1 MSEEKNESVTEANVP
16 TREETAKP
24 ASPEVAGT
32 AAEAVEAPSVQDPKV
47 PTEATQTEA
56 GSPDRAAEPEAPSI
70 ADTSSQAE
78 RPRADEGVEE
88 EAGPQRPG
96 FRPQGQDAE
105 SESQTAGDAAKEQAA
120 DAKAADAADAPRQP
134 EEAPEYAP
142 RPSDGVEDDAANTP
156 KFADQHAPKEP
167 KKERPAGS
175 TGLIHRS
182 NIAEMHPESANNV
195 KADFLL
201 MLSDS
206 QDPDMFQGKR
216 MTVTLGFKSK
226 YIFDGDKVAKIMRQ
240 GAIVKQMEVPDE
252 IVIGKVDDA
261 STDPLK
267 IKQAQKDRDVRNRG
281 NIDAVAVQASAVL
294 KQRALGR
301 KGPTE
306 LSPALDR
313 FNAGENRMGA
323 AIVGERL
330 DALNDDDLLAFAE
343 KRTGD
348 VSIAASR
355 LMTFGIESPDPQKA
369 AEYARDVSAAPDV
382 DPSAPASS
390 PQADRGA
397 EPATDPATATAAP
410 GPEASAP
417 APEPSAP
424 APATD
429 EVVPMQEPQVSTA
442 TTEQAASTERAS
454 SPSAPETTPSAE
466 SVAPPVVETPKD
478 ASPASQEPAAGASP
492 VEQVEGPSRPVL
504 SLRGL
509 SKGVGEAT
517 AASAPVVE
525 ATTPVAGDAGPRNIR
540 DQARLVTGEGV
551 AESRSKGNEAA
562 NDASNVIAFVDKSKG
577 RD

>member
-1 MSEEKNESVTEANVP
+1 MSEEKNESVTEPNVP
-16 TREETAKP
+16 IREETAKP

-32 AAEAVEAPSVQDPKV
+32 AAEAVEAPSLQEPKA
-47 PTEATQTEA
+47 PSEAVSTEA
-56 GSPDRAAEPEAPSI
+56 GSSDRAPAPEAPSVVE
-70 ADTSSQAE
+70 TSSEAE
-78 RPRADEGVEE
+78 RSRVDEGVEE
-88 EAGPQRPG
+88 EAGEQRPG
-96 FRPQGQDAE
+96 FRPQVQGAE
-105 SESQTAGDAAKEQAA
+105 SEPATMGDGAKEQAA
-120 DAKAADAADAPRQP
+120 GAKAADAADAPRQP
-134 EEAPEYAP
+134 EEAFEYAP
-142 RPSDGVEDDAANTP
+142 RSSDGVEDDAANTP

-369 AEYARDVSAAPDV
+369 AEYARDASAAPDV

-390 PQADRGA
+390 PQADRKA
-397 EPATDPATATAAP
+397 EPATDPATAT
-410 GPEASAP
+410 SAP

-424 APATD
+424 APVTD

-454 SPSAPETTPSAE
+454 APSAPETTPSAE

-478 ASPASQEPAAGASP
+478 ASPGSQETAVGVSP

-509 SKGVGEAT
+509 SKGVGEAS

-525 ATTPVAGDAGPRNIR
+525 ATMPVAGDAGPRNIR